1 MKRSPP
7 HSLPSSNPVTTQK
20 HRRESLYQIILPF
33 FAALLVLI
41 GLAFFLGK
49 ATSFNTAHGAE
60 IALIGLILPMMLF
73 GLFFFILTI
82 GLIVLMT
89 KLLRTIP
96 IYTHLVQNFMTLLS
110 FRIRRIADG
119 SVEPI
124 LRIQE
129 WAAMWQHLRH
139 RSFR

>member
-1 MKRSPP
+1 MKQ
-7 HSLPSSNPVTTQK
+7 SSSRPLTAPNPVTTQK

-33 FAALLVLI
+33 FVALLVLI
-41 GLAFFLGK
+41 GLAFSLGK

-60 IALIGLILPMMLF
+60 IALIGLLLPMMLF

-82 GLIVLMT
+82 ALIVLMT

-110 FRIRRIADG
+110 LRIHRIADR

-129 WAAMWQHLRH
+129 WVAMWRHLRH
-139 RSFR
+139 GSFR